1 VNIPSLSGL
10 TFLIVEDAYLIALE
24 AQQIVEDAGAK
35 RVILASTV
43 DDART
48 ALASVAGIDICV
60 LDLKLGEEDAT
71 QLIEHLRSLGVAVLV
86 ATGFDTTVPD
96 IDAPL
101 LKKPTR
107 RRNSLRRYTR
117 SSGTDA
123 DAPPCTDVRDRRTVL
138 PPR

>member
-101 LKKPTR
+101 LKKPYQEAEFLEAIHAII
-107 RRNSLRRYTR
+107 RNGR
-117 SSGTDA
+117 
-123 DAPPCTDVRDRRTVL
+123 
-138 PPR
+138 